1 MSFLFGVLFGILIS
15 APHVPHEYAP
25 HTFADHVAAAVFIIF
40 IAGFVALII
49 FVNLIDKFPSLRP
62 RWWRWS

>member
-1 MSFLFGVLFGILIS
+1 MSFLFGLLFGVII
-15 APHVPHEYAP
+15 AAHHVPYEYAP
-25 HTFADHVAAAVFIIF
+25 YTFTDYVVAAVFIIF